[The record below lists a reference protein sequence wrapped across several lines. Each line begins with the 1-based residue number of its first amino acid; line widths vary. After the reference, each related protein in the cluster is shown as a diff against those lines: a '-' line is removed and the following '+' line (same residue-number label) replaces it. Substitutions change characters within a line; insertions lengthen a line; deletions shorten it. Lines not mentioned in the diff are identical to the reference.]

1 MTNSE
6 PKLQTSG
13 GGLRI
18 GGNEGGCRLSGL
30 LGRRV
35 SRFLRG
41 FIVVGW
47 CSVALLIS
55 CGKVGEPL
63 PPAPRLPLRTR
74 HLSATQRGPFI
85 ILQWPKP
92 NVQTLESLGFRLR
105 RIDVYRWVQPASA
118 TDELTT
124 EAFADRATLIG
135 SVNESEMR
143 AVKTGEEL
151 DYRDGPIGRFDQR
164 YVYAIRYVSTRG
176 QSAAFSNLVSLI
188 PCARVAA
195 APKNLQVQD
204 EAQDVVRLTWDPP
217 SQNIDGSAPPAILG
231 YNVYRRTTDE
241 RIFGSPLNGTT
252 LIVGEQFR
260 DRQFHY
266 GTAYRYAVRAVSR
279 CTGHLVE
286 SESAEAIHTPRD
298 TFPPAAPA
306 NVTAGSANGVIS
318 LFWAANTE
326 PDLAGY
332 NIYRADRADAPE
344 EEWIK
349 LNATVHTLNTFR
361 DETTIRGKTYYYKVR
376 AVDRAG
382 NLSPPSTIVAQ
393 EAQ

>member
-1 MTNSE
+1 MGGSE
-6 PKLQTSG
+6 SA
-13 GGLRI
+13 
-18 GGNEGGCRLSGL
+18 CRLSGPV
-30 LGRRV
+30 GRRA

-41 FIVVGW
+41 VLVAGW
-47 CSVALLIS
+47 CSTALLAS

-63 PPAPRLPLRTR
+63 PPAPRLPLRTK
-74 HLSATQRGPFI
+74 HLNVVQRGPFI

-105 RIDVYRWVQPASA
+105 RIDIYRLVQPAGTA
-118 TDELTT
+118 NQPTARE
-124 EAFADRATLIG
+124 FADRATLIG
-135 SVNESEMR
+135 SVSESQMR
-143 AVKTGEEL
+143 PVKTGEVL
-151 DYRDGPIGRFDQR
+151 TYRDGPIGRFDQR

-176 QSAAFSNLVSLI
+176 QSAAFSNLVTLV
-188 PCARVAA
+188 PCSRVAA
-195 APKNLQVQD
+195 APENLRVQD
-204 EAQDVVRLTWDPP
+204 EAQSIVRLTWDPP
-217 SQNIDGSAPPAILG
+217 SRNIDGSVPPAILG
-231 YNVYRRTTDE
+231 YNVYRRTSEEHT
-241 RIFGSPLNGTT
+241 FGLPLNGTT

-260 DRQFHY
+260 DRQFQY
-266 GTAYRYAVRAVSR
+266 GTKYQYAVRAVSR
-279 CTGHLVE
+279 CANHFVE
-286 SESAEAIHTPRD
+286 SEGAEAPHIPQD

-306 NVTAGSANGVIS
+306 NLTAGSANGVIS
-318 LFWAANTE
+318 LFWMANTE

-344 EEWIK
+344 GEWIK